1 MESASFI
8 LVLTWQVLSCCFVDG
23 VITKKS
29 NSMTTLE
36 DFKIKTRTKR
46 ATNGLSSAQQT
57 ESVDKHNELRSAEQ
71 AADMK
76 FMVTFYYLIMLS
88 WYNHNNNN
96 SNDINKKLPCSSSGL
111 ITSKGWT
118 I

>member
-1 MESASFI
+1 MKCVCFVL
-8 LVLTWQVLSCCFVDG
+8 LVIWQVLSCCFVDG

-36 DFKIKTRTKR
+36 DFKIRTRTKR

-76 FMVTFYYLIMLS
+76 FMVHFNYFLSYLGTISCYQGMIIM
-88 WYNHNNNN
+88 
-96 SNDINKKLPCSSSGL
+96 I
-111 ITSKGWT
+111 ITIK
-118 I
+118 IL

>member
-1 MESASFI
+1 MAEEFDRMELHNVCVI
-8 LVLTWQVLSCCFVDG
+8 LILTWQVLSCCFVDG

-29 NSMTTLE
+29 NSMTTLD
-36 DFKIKTRTKR
+36 DFKIRTRTKR

-76 FMVTFYYLIMLS
+76 FMVTFYYFI
-88 WYNHNNNN
+88 
-96 SNDINKKLPCSSSGL
+96 I
-111 ITSKGWT
+111 I
-118 I
+118 